1 MGYGPESIVIFLE
14 STRRQGD
21 SRIHTFPIPRRMY
34 ESSSRK
40 GGLVKEI
47 KGGE

>member
-1 MGYGPESIVIFLE
+1 MGYGPESIVKFLE

-21 SRIHTFPIPRRMY
+21 SHIHTFPFPIPIPIPRRMY

-40 GGLVKEI
+40 GAW
-47 KGGE
+47 

>member
-21 SRIHTFPIPRRMY
+21 SHIHTFPIPIPRRMY

-40 GGLVKEI
+40 GAW
-47 KGGE
+47 